1 METPGGAGKGSDI
14 DALGGEWTNLP
25 PPPLVE
31 ALPTGDHLRLSAP
44 INMTILV
51 ERKTLEMTPTYFL

>member
-1 METPGGAGKGSDI
+1 METPGGAGKGSGI

-25 PPPLVE
+25 PPLAE
-31 ALPTGDHLRLSAP
+31 ACPNGDHLRLSAP

-51 ERKTLEMTPTYFL
+51 ERKTL

>member
-44 INMTILV
+44 INMTILAG
-51 ERKTLEMTPTYFL
+51 RNHLK